1 MRKEPSIWKTNMRL
15 EQTPRVDLDEDD
27 CVVEIEEELLID
39 DGEFDNCESFVRVNK
54 QLNGVLKNGSNG

>member
-1 MRKEPSIWKTNMRL
+1 MRL